1 MWVRIVPFLALSM
14 VLAGCAFNGGEP
26 DPTGQPNP
34 STGQPPLPTGAI
46 EPPAANYSLLLEGMQ
61 LTQVVPL
68 PNGDL
73 LLAERKGILH
83 VLPAGSR
90 TPVMVLNISD
100 RVTVEAER
108 GFSSLALHPD
118 FETNGMV
125 FVAYTKST
133 GPKSQDPEEHLGF
146 SELTRY
152 HVDPKNVR
160 APWERVDVLMRLD
173 WERYFHNTADL
184 KFGPDGMLYF
194 GLADGSKDRMEAQN
208 LRSLNGS
215 ILRLDV
221 DDAPGYKIPAD
232 NPFVDQAGARPEIF
246 LYGLRNPWRMDFHPT
261 TGDLYIAASGESK
274 VESVYVFPADGSAPR
289 NQGWPYYEGNQRFEE
304 YEEPTFEVNMPIAAY
319 ERPEGSGLCAIVGG
333 AIYHGDLFPTLRGQ
347 FVFADHCL
355 GQLMFTQ
362 KVGTEWHVTYW
373 HQLKGQYINSVDS
386 DADGELVVSTLF
398 GRVYTITAP

>member
-1 MWVRIVPFLALSM
+1 MA
-14 VLAGCAFNGGEP
+14 LAGCVANGGEP
-26 DPTGQPNP
+26 DPNGQT
-34 STGQPPLPTGAI
+34 SPPAGAI
-46 EPPAANYSLLLEGMQ
+46 EPPAANYTQLFEGLQ

-125 FVAYTKST
+125 FMAYTKST
-133 GPKSQDPEEHLGF
+133 DPKTQDPEEHPGF

-160 APWERVDVLMRLD
+160 GPWERVDVLMRLD

-221 DDAPGYKIPAD
+221 DEAPGYKIPAD
-232 NPFVDQAGARPEIF
+232 NPFVNQAGARPEIF
-246 LYGLRNPWRMDFHPT
+246 LYGLRNPWRMDFDPG
-261 TGDLYIAASGESK
+261 TGDLYIAHSGESSFEG
-274 VESVYVFPADGSAPR
+274 VHLFPGTGNSPR
-289 NQGWPYYEGNQRFEE
+289 NLGWPYLEMGHPFEE
-304 YEEPTFEVNMPIAAY
+304 YVLP
-319 ERPEGSGLCAIVGG
+319 SGLETNLPIVAYDRRPDGAGCAIIGG
-333 AIYHGDLFPTLRGQ
+333 TIYEGDLFPTLRGQ
-347 FVFADHCL
+347 FVFADHCA
-355 GQLMFTQ
+355 GRLMFSQ
-362 KVGTEWHVTYW
+362 KVGDQWHLTTW
-373 HQLKGQYINSVDS
+373 LELKGQYINSVDS
-386 DADGELVVSTLF
+386 DADGEIVVSTLF
-398 GRVYTITAP
+398 GRVYRITGP